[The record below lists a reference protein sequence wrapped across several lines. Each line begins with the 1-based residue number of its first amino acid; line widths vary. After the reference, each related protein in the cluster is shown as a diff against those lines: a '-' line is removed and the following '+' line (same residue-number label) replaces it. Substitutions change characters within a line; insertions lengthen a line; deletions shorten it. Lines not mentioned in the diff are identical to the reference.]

1 MRIISNEELQSV
13 SGSGWF
19 DDIWVVVTDTFSDL
33 FRSNDIQTVTI
44 VGTRMTEGEK
54 QAYDFNQTLTA
65 ARDGAPAGCTTSV
78 SITYPGGTHVS
89 TATLGVPSST
99 TSTLTNADPGTK
111 MESTCTPK

>member
-19 DDIWVVVTDTFSDL
+19 DDVWDSI
-33 FRSNDIQTVTI
+33 SNFFGGGNSGIQTVEI